1 MLGRLTTVFAKRFNV
16 QLLQGLLLLV
26 GLLLSVNQAHAHAAL
41 VATQPTE
48 QAILNT
54 PPTQV
59 TLTFNEP
66 VSALRMQLFA
76 PSGTAHPLQ
85 GEAENDQIQLA
96 LPPLTEQGS
105 YVLSWRVMST
115 DGHPIGGSLLFALG
129 QPSNS
134 LSNAINV
141 QPSEPR
147 DRVAAIWLTRL
158 LIYITLFFGLGSRV
172 FNAWQARRV
181 QPANSAP
188 ASQQLKRPLYLGW
201 VYLGM
206 ATTLVY
212 LALFGLDAL
221 DLPLSGLLQ
230 LHLWQTALHSSVGVA
245 SLMML
250 SAFALCGY
258 QPKSQRLARC
268 LAALAMVLAAAS
280 LAATGHA
287 SMAPPQWLSR
297 PAVWL
302 HGLAVMAWL
311 GALLPLLY
319 SLQPPL
325 IANDAVD
332 DMNNDHANDA
342 GHSPL
347 VIFSRYIPLAL
358 IALLL
363 SGGVLAYLQLSA
375 WSSFISSRYGQILLA
390 KLTLVA
396 LLLLLGAYNR
406 YRLTAAV
413 LRNEA
418 SARRQLRRVI
428 YAELVL
434 MVLVLALVALW
445 RFTPPPRNI
454 VMAQYPVTAAPTV
467 IQTIKGGQLQAELT
481 LQPNQLL
488 IALYHADHT
497 PLVAQAVEVRFSN
510 PTIGMEPLHFQAHRF
525 QAPDFQT
532 PDSQTPNSQTPN
544 SQTPGQADNRWLL
557 TPLPLAP
564 GSHWQLDIAVLVSD
578 FERVTL
584 QSELTLP
591 TP

>member
-1 MLGRLTTVFAKRFNV
+1 MLGRLTTVFAKRFNL
-16 QLLQGLLLLV
+16 QLLHGLLLLV

-48 QAILNT
+48 QAILST

-85 GEAENDQIQLA
+85 AEAENDQLRLA

-134 LSNAINV
+134 LSSAINA

-147 DRVAAIWLTRL
+147 DLAAAIWLTRL

-172 FNAWQARRV
+172 FNAWQERRV

-188 ASQQLKRPLYLGW
+188 ARQQLTRPLYLGW

-206 ATTLVY
+206 AATLVY

-221 DLPLSGLLQ
+221 DLPLNGLLQ
-230 LHLWQTALHSSVGVA
+230 PHLWHTALHSSVGLA
-245 SLMML
+245 SMMML
-250 SAFALCGY
+250 SAFALCCY
-258 QPKSQRLARC
+258 QPKSRRVARC

-325 IANDAVD
+325 VVNNELVNNDQANDAD
-332 DMNNDHANDA
+332 
-342 GHSPL
+342 HSPL
-347 VIFSRYIPLAL
+347 VIFSPYIPLAL

-363 SGGVLAYLQLSA
+363 SGGVLAYLQLSG
-375 WSSFISSRYGQILLA
+375 WSSFITSRYGQILLA

-396 LLLLLGAYNR
+396 VLLLLGAYNR

-418 SARRQLRRVI
+418 TAQRRLRRVI

-434 MVLVLALVALW
+434 MVLMLALVALW

-454 VMAQYPVTAAPTV
+454 VMAQSPVTAAPTV

-488 IALYHADHT
+488 IALYHADHR
-497 PLVAQAVEVRFSN
+497 PLIAQAVEVRFSN
-510 PTIGMEPLHFQAHRF
+510 PQVGMEPLHFQAHRF
-525 QAPDFQT
+525 RAPDFQT
-532 PDSQTPNSQTPN
+532 PDSRTPE
-544 SQTPGQADNRWLL
+544 QADNRWLL

-584 QSELTLP
+584 HGQLTLLRP
-591 TP
+591 DAHHH